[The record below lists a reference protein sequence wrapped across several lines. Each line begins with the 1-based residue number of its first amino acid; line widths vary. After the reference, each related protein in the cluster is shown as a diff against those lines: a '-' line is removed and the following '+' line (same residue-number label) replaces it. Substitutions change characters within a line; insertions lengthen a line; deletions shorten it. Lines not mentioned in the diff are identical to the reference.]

1 MPSRQFPPQLP
12 PPPPHHSLLLP
23 ISGSI
28 SAAFSILLLLTFC
41 FRKLTKKRTV
51 VSDSKPPHRFSYSAL
66 RRSTSS
72 FSPSRLL
79 GHGGSGSVYRGTLK
93 NPSKDLAVKVMDVGS
108 LQGEREY
115 QNELSFA
122 GKLDSDYILSAIG
135 FSSDQKRRR
144 MVLVYEL
151 MNNGSLQ
158 DCLFHRKCS
167 ELMEW
172 KKRFEIAIEIAK
184 GLEYLHHDCDP
195 AVIHGDVKPSNIL
208 LDLNFNAKIGDF
220 GLARLKSEDQCEI
233 AVANGGLD
241 GRDEDNGSIG
251 FDESNSGPNQSPE
264 SFVRL
269 SVSEKSPEMVL
280 GVKSSPPETVEAA
293 ALSPRAVL
301 AVEKSLS
308 RKDWWWKQ
316 DNGSGAE
323 SGVVKDYVMEWIG
336 NEIKKERPKSEWI
349 GASSSSGQNG
359 KKSERKKSRKRLDWW
374 TTMDDDKNVKKKE
387 KRRPA
392 REWWKEEYCEELEKK
407 KKKKQ
412 KHEQGSINDANNSE
426 NWWPMEEELNADRK
440 KKKKRS
446 RNSSPRSSVD
456 WWLDGLSAELGRA
469 RRNSHDSASGEMA
482 KSGGCSSTPST
493 RGTVCYIAPEY
504 GCGGEISEKCDVYSF
519 GVLLL
524 VLVSGRRP
532 LQVTG
537 SPISEFKRA
546 NLLSWARNLARAGKL
561 LDLVDQSIQIL
572 DKKQS
577 LLCLTVAMLCI
588 QKLPARRPSMKEVV
602 GMLSGELDSPQLPVE
617 FSPSPP
623 SQVPFKSNKKG
634 PILLETPAEHDPS
647 RTRPPA
653 PPPPRGALPLAETNP
668 KKKKTIFLANQERP
682 PAPPLG
688 VSCIF
693 LWWRVIKEP
702 SFFCFGKSLEV
713 QKLITEPDITAERR
727 DHASIAWRTTRVLML
742 LSSLLENWETLVV
755 TVNNSAPDGVV
766 TMGQVTSSLLN
777 EETRR
782 KSASSSHS
790 EAFVVRG
797 QSKTR
802 RRSKTPHNRDQSR
815 DKSKGS
821 SFSKKDIECYCC
833 HEKGHMKR
841 ECRKLKNK
849 EKRRDKSVD
858 KKQEDTTAVTI
869 DDLMVVCEDDCINF
883 VGKESNWVYMKNTWY
898 IPVKGCIPDTL
909 YN

>member
-122 GKLDSDYILSAIG
+122 GKLDSDYIVSAIG

-280 GVKSSPPETVEAA
+280 GVKSSPPETVE
-293 ALSPRAVL
+293 
-301 AVEKSLS
+301 KSLS

-316 DNGSGAE
+316 DNGSRAE

-469 RRNSHDSASGEMA
+469 RRNSHGSASGEMA

-572 DKKQS
+572 DKRNLARAGKLLDLVDQSIQILDKKQA

-634 PILLETPAEHDPS
+634 P
-647 RTRPPA
+647 
-653 PPPPRGALPLAETNP
+653 
-668 KKKKTIFLANQERP
+668 
-682 PAPPLG
+682 
-688 VSCIF
+688 VSF
-693 LWWRVIKEP
+693 
-702 SFFCFGKSLEV
+702 
-713 QKLITEPDITAERR
+713 
-727 DHASIAWRTTRVLML
+727 
-742 LSSLLENWETLVV
+742 
-755 TVNNSAPDGVV
+755 
-766 TMGQVTSSLLN
+766 
-777 EETRR
+777 
-782 KSASSSHS
+782 
-790 EAFVVRG
+790 
-797 QSKTR
+797 
-802 RRSKTPHNRDQSR
+802 
-815 DKSKGS
+815 
-821 SFSKKDIECYCC
+821 
-833 HEKGHMKR
+833 
-841 ECRKLKNK
+841 
-849 EKRRDKSVD
+849 
-858 KKQEDTTAVTI
+858 
-869 DDLMVVCEDDCINF
+869 
-883 VGKESNWVYMKNTWY
+883 
-898 IPVKGCIPDTL
+898 
-909 YN
+909 